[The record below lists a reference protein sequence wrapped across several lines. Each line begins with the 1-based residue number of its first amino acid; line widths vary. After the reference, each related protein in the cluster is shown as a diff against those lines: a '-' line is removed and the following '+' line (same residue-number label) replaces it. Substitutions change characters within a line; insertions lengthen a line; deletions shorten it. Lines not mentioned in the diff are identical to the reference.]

1 MSTYTAINLVKRPV
15 PGPIHPNTFE
25 VIQKPIPMIGEG
37 QFLVKQT
44 HMSVDPAMIGWMSA
58 DTKSYIPPVAIGDV
72 MRSSGIGEIVESKNP
87 DFNVGERV
95 MGLMGWTEY
104 FVSTGPG
111 LNKVQE
117 GLDPTMVLSVF
128 ALPGI
133 TAMQGLYGVAKPKAG
148 ETIVVSGAA
157 GSVGSIVGQLAKADG
172 LRVIGVAGNDEK
184 CKWIVDD
191 LGFDGAINYKT
202 DDIAAKLAEL
212 APKGVDIYFEN
223 TGGAIQD
230 HIFEAMNAHGRI
242 AVCGMIADYGSEAP
256 SAGPNWIPIIK
267 KRLTIQGFTMP
278 DHYAEIPGLIAKLTP
293 YVMQGKIKHRAHV
306 LNGLLSAIDG
316 LNLLLT
322 GGNNGKLI
330 VKL

>member
-1 MSTYTAINLVKRPV
+1 MSTYTAINLAKRPI
-15 PGPIHPNTFE
+15 PGPIHSDTFE
-25 VIQKPIPMIGEG
+25 VVQKAIPVIGEG
-37 QFLVKQT
+37 QFLIKQT

-72 MRSSGIGEIVESKNP
+72 MRSSGIGEIVESNHP
-87 DFNVGERV
+87 DFKVGERV

-172 LRVIGVAGNDEK
+172 LTVIG
-184 CKWIVDD
+184 DD

-242 AVCGMIADYGSEAP
+242 AVCGMIADYGSEIP
-256 SAGPNWIPIIK
+256 SPGPNWIPIIK

-278 DHYAEIPGLIAKLTP
+278 DHYEDIPGLIAKLTP

-330 VKL
+330 VEL

>member
-1 MSTYTAINLVKRPV
+1 MSTYTAINLAKRPA
-15 PGPIHPNTFE
+15 PGPIHADTFE
-25 VIQKPIPMIGEG
+25 IVQKDLPKIGSG

-44 HMSVDPAMIGWMSA
+44 HMSVDPAMIGWMSS

-72 MRSSGIGEIVESKNP
+72 MRSSGIGEIVESNHP

-95 MGLMGWTEY
+95 MGIMGWTEY

-133 TAMQGLYGVAKPKAG
+133 TAMQGLYGVAKPKSG

-184 CKWIVDD
+184 CKWIVEE

-212 APKGVDIYFEN
+212 APSGVDIYFEN

-242 AVCGMIADYGSEAP
+242 AVCGMIADYGSVIP
-256 SAGPNWIPIIK
+256 TAGPNWIPIIK

-293 YVMQGKIKHRAHV
+293 YVMQGKIKHRAH
-306 LNGLLSAIDG
+306 LLSGLESAIDG

-330 VKL
+330 VEL